1 MHKSCKIF
9 DPSLHSTPGS
19 IQSYHNHH
27 TQRNSASAHTG
38 KMSDPNNNQT
48 EDYDQDDDL
57 QVELCDWDEE
67 EDIPDEVVIVIN
79 NDDEEEEADQTGAE
93 GLSGSTTP
101 REEQEDQ
108 EQQKPNEENVQN
120 FTTHRTKQ

>member
-9 DPSLHSTPGS
+9 DPSLHSTLGS

-79 NDDEEEEADQTGAE
+79 NDDEEMEQTGAE
-93 GLSGSTTP
+93 STP
-101 REEQEDQ
+101 QEGQEDQ
-108 EQQKPNEENVQN
+108 GQEDNKPLTENEKEVEYDL
-120 FTTHRTKQ
+120 RARK